1 MGRGKGPAGAG
12 DDVRRFLVL
21 TVVLLA
27 GCAHVGTVATSSGST
42 VTTTTASVSA
52 SSSSSTGWV
61 LLGIILI
68 GMEFNDPTRP
78 LNPRPPPMDATRRV
92 NEQDCTRPI
101 VDPSANLRC
110 K

>member
-1 MGRGKGPAGAG
+1 LLA
-12 DDVRRFLVL
+12 
-21 TVVLLA
+21 VVLLA
-27 GCAHVGTVATSSGST
+27 GCTHVSTVATSSGTT

-68 GMEFNDPTRP
+68 GMEINNPTRP
-78 LNPRPPPMDATRRV
+78 RDALPPMDAARRV
-92 NEQDCTRPI
+92 NEQDCTQPI
-101 VDPSANLRC
+101 VDGSANLKC